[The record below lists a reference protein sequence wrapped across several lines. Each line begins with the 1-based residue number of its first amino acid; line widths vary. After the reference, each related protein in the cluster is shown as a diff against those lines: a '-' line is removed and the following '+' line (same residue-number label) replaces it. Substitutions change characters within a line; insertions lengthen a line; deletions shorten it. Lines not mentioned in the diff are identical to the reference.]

1 MRCPTVVD
9 RCVQRSHEVEQESHG
24 HRCRAHVRR
33 AEIAYDALDGAICGV
48 TTGRIARCRRSVSP
62 FVLQSGR

>member
-1 MRCPTVVD
+1 MAIVVGLD
-9 RCVQRSHEVEQESHG
+9 
-24 HRCRAHVRR
+24 VRR
-33 AEIAYDALDGAICGV
+33 AEIAYDALDGAIGGV